1 MMAIDVLISESQI
14 KEKVKELAMAIE
26 NDYQGKELVV
36 VCVLNGAFVFC
47 SDLVRQVKNSIYVDF
62 MKASSYGDST
72 VSSGNLKVDLDLKVD
87 IENKHVLLIEDIVD
101 TGLTLTNI
109 LKRLSKRKPASIKLA
124 SLLYK
129 EARNKYP
136 VNIDYLGFSIDD
148 LFVIGYGLD
157 YAGKFRELPYIGVYS
172 DEDL

>member
-1 MMAIDVLISESQI
+1 MSINVLISEEKI
-14 KEKVKELAMAIE
+14 KERIFQLAEKIDS
-26 NDYQGKELVV
+26 DYEGKELVV
-36 VCVLNGAFVFC
+36 VCVLNGAFIFC
-47 SDLVRQVKNSIYVDF
+47 SDLIRSMKKDVFVDF

-72 VSSGNLKVDLDLKVD
+72 ESSGNLKIDLDLKVD

-109 LKRLSKRKPASIKLA
+109 IKRLSDRKPASLKLA

-129 EARNKYP
+129 EARNIYP
-136 VNIDYLGFSIDD
+136 VEVDYLGFDIDD

-157 YAGKFRELPYIGVYS
+157 FAGKYRELPYIGVYGGS
-172 DEDL
+172 

>member
-1 MMAIDVLISESQI
+1 MSISTLVSRDELERRIKILANQI
-14 KEKVKELAMAIE
+14 NE
-26 NDYQGKELVV
+26 DYQGKELVV
-36 VCVLNGAFVFC
+36 VCILNGAFVFC
-47 SDLVRQVKNSIYVDF
+47 ADLVRLLDIPIFMDF

-72 VSSGNLKVDLDLKVD
+72 VSSGHLKIDLDLKVD
-87 IENKHVLLIEDIVD
+87 IQGKHVLLVEDIVD

-109 LKRLSKRKPASIKLA
+109 IQRLSKRNPASLKLA

-136 VNIDYLGFSIDD
+136 LEIDYLGFDIED

-157 YAGKFRELPYIGVYS
+157 YAGKYRELPFIGVYNGS
-172 DEDL
+172 D

>member
-1 MMAIDVLISESQI
+1 MAVDVLISQEEIQQRVKQLANKIES
-14 KEKVKELAMAIE
+14 
-26 NDYQGKELVV
+26 DYLGKDLVV
-36 VCVLNGAFVFC
+36 ICILNGAFVFC
-47 SDLVRQVKNSIYVDF
+47 SDLIRNLKNSVYVDF

-72 VSSGNLKVDLDLKVD
+72 VSSGNLKIDLDLKVD

-109 LKRLSKRKPASIKLA
+109 LDRLSKRNPASIKLA
-124 SLLYK
+124 SLLFK

-157 YAGKFRELPYIGVYS
+157 YAGKFRELPFIGVYS
-172 DEDL
+172 EDN

>member
-1 MMAIDVLISESQI
+1 MAIDVLISEAQI

-172 DEDL
+172 DEDF

>member
-1 MMAIDVLISESQI
+1 MAIDVLISE
-14 KEKVKELAMAIE
+14 EKLDNRITELANKIE
-26 NDYQGKELVV
+26 LDYEGKDLVV
-36 VCVLNGAFVFC
+36 VCILNGAFVFC
-47 SDLVRQVKNSIYVDF
+47 ADLVRKVNNSIYVDF

-72 VSSGNLKVDLDLKVD
+72 VSSGNLKIDLDLKVD
-87 IENKHVLLIEDIVD
+87 IEGKHVLLVEDIVD

-109 LKRLSKRKPASIKLA
+109 LNRLGKRKPASIKLA

-129 EARNKYP
+129 PARNEFP
-136 VNIDYLGFSIDD
+136 LDIDYLGFSIDD

-172 DEDL
+172 EDS

>member
-1 MMAIDVLISESQI
+1 
-14 KEKVKELAMAIE
+14 
-26 NDYQGKELVV
+26 
-36 VCVLNGAFVFC
+36 
-47 SDLVRQVKNSIYVDF
+47 

-148 LFVIGYGLD
+148 LFVIGYGVD
-157 YAGKFRELPYIGVYS
+157 YAG
-172 DEDL
+172 

>member
-1 MMAIDVLISESQI
+1 MAIDVLISEAQI

>member
-1 MMAIDVLISESQI
+1 MAIDTLISEAQI
-14 KEKVKELAMAIE
+14 QERLDDLAKKIE
-26 NDYQGKELVV
+26 QDYKGKDLVV
-36 VCVLNGAFVFC
+36 ICILNGAFIFC
-47 SDLVRQVKNSIYVDF
+47 ADLIRRVKNPIYVDF

-87 IENKHVLLIEDIVD
+87 IENKHILLVEDIVD

-109 LKRLSKRKPASIKLA
+109 LERLGKRKPASIKLA

-129 EARNKYP
+129 EARNIHP
-136 VNIDYLGFSIDD
+136 VNIDYLGFAIDD

-157 YAGKFRELPYIGVYS
+157 YAGKYRELPYIGVYR
-172 DEDL
+172 EDC

>member
-1 MMAIDVLISESQI
+1 MAIDVLISE
-14 KEKVKELAMAIE
+14 EKLDNRITELANKIE
-26 NDYQGKELVV
+26 LDYEGKDLVV
-36 VCVLNGAFVFC
+36 VCILNGAFVFC
-47 SDLVRQVKNSIYVDF
+47 ADLVRKVNNSIYVDF

-72 VSSGNLKVDLDLKVD
+72 VSSGNLKIDLDLKED
-87 IENKHVLLIEDIVD
+87 IEGKHVLLVEDIVD

-109 LKRLSKRKPASIKLA
+109 LNRLGKRKPASIKLA

-129 EARNKYP
+129 PARNEFP
-136 VNIDYLGFSIDD
+136 LDIDYLGFSIDD

-172 DEDL
+172 EDS